1 MPQITTLTGE
11 IQSLLIRLE
20 TKLTRMAPN
29 DTLHDRYY
37 EGTRRLE
44 QIGLAVPPELEFLE
58 VSANWCRVSVDSVA
72 DRLKM
77 KGFYLPG
84 ETESSASLR
93 EGWDANNLD
102 SESLLHSQ
110 ETMIYG
116 RGYVSVSTN
125 EEDREF
131 PLIQVESPTEI
142 SVEVD
147 RRHRRITAAA
157 RFYGR
162 NESFGIANM
171 ATLYLP
177 DQTLWLERVNGGWMV
192 VDRDDH
198 RLGRVPIVL
207 FLNRRRAGRWEG
219 VSEMSDIA
227 QLVDASARALT
238 DLQLAVE
245 THSVPQKW
253 VLGMAKEDFIG
264 KDGMPIPAWEAYF
277 TAIWANRNKDAKVGQ
292 FSASDLRNFHDTVK
306 HYGNLAASVTGL
318 PARYFGES
326 TVNPSSFEAIM
337 AEEIRLILNAEKKQT
352 AFGDGWGWVMGLY
365 ERFRTGEWIQGSRIK
380 ADWFN
385 AATPTLAQSADAAVK
400 LYANGQGAISR
411 ESVWD
416 TLGWSEAEKIREW
429 KRLEDE
435 AREEIERLEKSIN
448 EPALETVEV

>member
-1 MPQITTLTGE
+1 MPQITTLTME
-11 IQSLLIRLE
+11 TQNLLIGLE
-20 TKLTRMAPN
+20 SKLANLSSN
-29 DTLHDRYY
+29 DVLFDRYY

-58 VSANWCRVSVDSVA
+58 VSANWCRVAVDSVA

-84 ETESSASLR
+84 ETEASAPLR
-93 EGWDANNLD
+93 DGWDANNLD

-116 RGYVSVSTN
+116 RGYVSVSSN
-125 EEDREF
+125 EEDPEF

-157 RFYGR
+157 RFYDR
-162 NESFGIANM
+162 ADSFGIAQQ

-177 DQTLWLERVNGGWMV
+177 NQTLWLTRLNGGWQV

-198 RLGRVPIVL
+198 NLGRVPLVL
-207 FLNRRRAGRWEG
+207 FLNRRRAGKWAG

-264 KDGMPIPAWEAYF
+264 KDGKPIPAWEAYF

-337 AEEIRLILNAEKKQT
+337 AEEVRLILNAEKKQT
-352 AFGDGWGWVMGLY
+352 AFGDGWAWVMGLY
-365 ERFRTGEWIQGSRIK
+365 ERFRTGEWINGSRIK
-380 ADWFN
+380 AEWFN
-385 AATPTLAQSADAAVK
+385 AATPTLAQSADAATK

-411 ESVWD
+411 ESVFD
-416 TLGWSEAEKIREW
+416 ALGWSEAEKIREW
-429 KRLEDE
+429 DRLERE
-435 AREEIERLEKSIN
+435 ARMEIERLEKYVN
-448 EPALETVEV
+448 EPQVAPVEV

>member
-1 MPQITTLTGE
+1 MPQITTLTME
-11 IQSLLIRLE
+11 TQNLLIGLE
-20 TKLTRMAPN
+20 SKLANLSSN
-29 DTLHDRYY
+29 DVLFDRYY
-37 EGTRRLE
+37 EGTRRLD

-58 VSANWCRVSVDSVA
+58 VSANWCRVAVDSVA

-84 ETESSASLR
+84 ETEASAPLR
-93 EGWDANNLD
+93 DGWDANNLD

-116 RGYVSVSTN
+116 RGYVSVSSN
-125 EEDREF
+125 EEDPEF

-157 RFYGR
+157 RFYDR
-162 NESFGIANM
+162 ADSFGIAQQ

-177 DQTLWLERVNGGWMV
+177 NQTLWLTRLNGGWQV

-198 RLGRVPIVL
+198 NLGRVPLVL
-207 FLNRRRAGRWEG
+207 FLNRRRAGKWTG

-264 KDGMPIPAWEAYF
+264 KDGKPIPAWEAYF

-337 AEEIRLILNAEKKQT
+337 AEEVRLILNAEKKQT
-352 AFGDGWGWVMGLY
+352 AFGDGWAWVMGLY
-365 ERFRTGEWIQGSRIK
+365 ERFRTGEWINGSRIK
-380 ADWFN
+380 AEWFN
-385 AATPTLAQSADAAVK
+385 AATPTLAQSADAATK

-411 ESVWD
+411 ESVFD
-416 TLGWSEAEKIREW
+416 ALGWSEAEKIRERD
-429 KRLEDE
+429 RLERE
-435 AREEIERLEKSIN
+435 ARMEIERLEKYVN
-448 EPALETVEV
+448 EPQVAPVEV